1 MIKSVL
7 IKMSFVA
14 VCLLFSAMILQSC
27 NSSPYAKHTQTVDS
41 LQTVLT
47 ELNTIFEDID
57 YDFHAANRDSMMSDM
72 QRVEQ
77 YFISRGDTMP
87 RNLGLKLSDY
97 RLAWKGYKRMD
108 SEYKKLEQELKYS
121 TEQLESLKMDLENK
135 TIPEKMV
142 NRFIEEEHAAISQLD
157 LSLRSFQTKMDNTHQ
172 KYTAQKPVIVNLA
185 DSLQASAEPTS

>member
-27 NSSPYAKHTQTVDS
+27 NNGPYAKHTQTVDS
-41 LQTVLT
+41 LQTVVS
-47 ELNTIFEDID
+47 ELNSIFENID
-57 YDFHAANRDSMMSDM
+57 YEFHTGNRDSMMQDM

-108 SEYKKLEQELKYS
+108 SEYKKLEQELEY
-121 TEQLESLKMDLENK
+121 TNEQLESLKMDLENK
-135 TIPEKMV
+135 TIPKNMV
-142 NRFIEEEHAAISQLD
+142 NKFVEEEHAAVSQLE
-157 LSLRSFQTKMDNTHQ
+157 LTIRSFQTKMENTYQ
-172 KYTAQKPVIVNLA
+172 KYKVQKPVIINLA
-185 DSLQASAEPTS
+185 DSLRATAEPTS